1 MSTPEPEPDAYEPR
15 LRRNKMR
22 NFSGKTDKRRDQSVP
37 LRGRGLLIGIRGY
50 VREPL
55 KNTVHD
61 ATDIADT
68 LDHIGFDEVK
78 LLTDDNGADISFL
91 GISDAIEDYVDSVDE
106 NTVAVFGFFGAPH
119 AASHP
124 RCDVEHVLSQA
135 TAPSS
140 TASTTCSRRRWYRST
155 SRSGSRRGPCT
166 SRTSS
171 GSWRPRTRS

>member
-78 LLTDDNGADISFL
+78 LLTDDNGADLSFL
-91 GISDAIEDYVDSVDE
+91 GIRDAIEDFVDSVDE
-106 NTVAVFGFFGAPH
+106 NTVAVFGFFGAPRS
-119 AASHP
+119 ASHSAPP
-124 RCDVEHVLSQA
+124 RAD
-135 TAPSS
+135 
-140 TASTTCSRRRWYRST
+140 
-155 SRSGSRRGPCT
+155 G
-166 SRTSS
+166 
-171 GSWRPRTRS
+171 